1 MGSNMKTF
9 TTVEE
14 LTNSDEY
21 KAKKAFTCHMP
32 FSEYRKAPGY
42 SQSGIK
48 DFLKCPALYKIRQ
61 TEPFEA
67 TKAMTLGSF
76 FDARI
81 TGDDFDKYF
90 VSDLDGRTKE
100 GKASIEMAEAKGLT
114 RITKADADD
123 VQRWLDSLLM
133 NNDAQVY
140 TLGQYQVCGFAW
152 IDGVAVKG
160 RADILGSNFIADLK
174 LVADGSPD
182 QFSRSIVDGY
192 DIQAGLYQ
200 MIFGA
205 AFAKDLPFI
214 FICQEKHSFKPTPAF
229 TGVYEIDHLGLQDAK
244 KVIKATLA
252 EMVDCE
258 FSGEYLGYGVKMI
271 SAKWPRKL

>member
-1 MGSNMKTF
+1 MNKYN
-9 TTVEE
+9 TVEE
-14 LTNSDEY
+14 LTASDEY
-21 KAKKAFTCHMP
+21 KAKKDFVCHMP
-32 FSEYRKAPGY
+32 FSEYRKAQGY

-67 TKAMTLGSF
+67 TKAMILGSY

-81 TGDDFDKYF
+81 TGDDLDKYAF
-90 VSDLDGRTKE
+90 NPHDGRTKDGKEWEALNAGKIIISE
-100 GKASIEMAEAKGLT
+100 GDYEDVGRWVDSAKLN
-114 RITKADADD
+114 ADA
-123 VQRWLDSLLM
+123 
-133 NNDAQVY
+133 
-140 TLGQYQVCGFAW
+140 GQIIMSGRYQACGFAW

-160 RADILGSNFIADLK
+160 RADILGTSSADPDCIADLK

-205 AFAKDLPFI
+205 AFGKDLPFI
-214 FICQEKHSFKPTPAF
+214 FICQESTRSSRPQHLREF
-229 TGVYEIDHLGLQDAK
+229 T
-244 KVIKATLA
+244 
-252 EMVDCE
+252 
-258 FSGEYLGYGVKMI
+258 
-271 SAKWPRKL
+271 R